1 MHKTKTAVLAVS
13 FGTTVPEAIKANI
26 ATLEASLGRALT
38 DCTVFRAFTSSF
50 IRKALAKKG
59 AAVPSTDEALA
70 SIREAGFRTVLVVP
84 THVLAGSEF
93 EKVAASCHKFAYD
106 FDELRMAKP
115 LLSDFEDHRRALEAV
130 SAEIPRKQGEALVLM
145 GHGTSHP
152 VDIAYAALNFE
163 AIQMGMD
170 DVYVATVEGYPSIQ
184 QTIERL
190 QRDGFT
196 RVCLAPFMLVAG
208 NHAQNDMA
216 GDGPDS
222 WKSLCEGAGFDV
234 RCIMRGLGEYE
245 QIRSIYVDHA
255 LKALE
260 DR

>member
-1 MHKTKTAVLAVS
+1 
-13 FGTTVPEAIKANI
+13 
-26 ATLEASLGRALT
+26 
-38 DCTVFRAFTSSF
+38 
-50 IRKALAKKG
+50 
-59 AAVPSTDEALA
+59 
-70 SIREAGFRTVLVVP
+70 
-84 THVLAGSEF
+84 
-93 EKVAASCHKFAYD
+93 
-106 FDELRMAKP
+106 
-115 LLSDFEDHRRALEAV
+115 
-130 SAEIPRKQGEALVLM
+130 M

-190 QRDGFT
+190 QRDCFT

-234 RCIMRGLGEYE
+234 RCIRRGLGEYE